1 MNKLEQKIKEYS
13 LLRQKIKAFYYV
25 NYMISWDSETE
36 APIGCFEERSKQ
48 VGVLSEMLSKLML
61 SKKNVKLMR
70 ELYEAKDQ
78 LPELLRV
85 EIIKEYKNINK
96 KLLVPTK
103 EMTKYEMLLASS
115 GNVWTNAK
123 INNDYSLFKDTLK
136 QIIDF
141 NMKYVDYVKTDQ
153 LQGYD
158 VLLDEYE
165 DGATQAFY
173 DKFFSELR
181 KEIVPLVQKIKAKG
195 YNYNTEFIKNK
206 YDITKQKEFASYLM
220 DVMCFDKTRG
230 LIKES
235 EHPFTSGFGTTDVRI
250 TNHYY
255 EDLLTSSI
263 FSVIHE
269 AGHGTYELQ
278 CDSALDDTLIGG
290 GSTMAMHESQSR
302 FYENIIGRS
311 SAFWETH
318 YHTLQKLYP
327 KELRDVTLNDFYH
340 YVNIV
345 DTTLIRTEADELTYP
360 LHIMVRY
367 EIEKM
372 IFNKEITVDELPQKW
387 NELYKEYLG
396 IDVPNDAQGIL
407 QDIHWAGG
415 SFGYFPTYAL
425 GSAYAAQIYYA
436 MKKDLDIDE
445 AIKEGT
451 LQKINNWLKERV
463 HRFGASKTPKEI
475 LVYATGEEFN
485 PKYYVKYLKEKYAKI
500 YDL

>member
-165 DGATQAFY
+165 DGATQAF
-173 DKFFSELR
+173 
-181 KEIVPLVQKIKAKG
+181 I
-195 YNYNTEFIKNK
+195 
-206 YDITKQKEFASYLM
+206 
-220 DVMCFDKTRG
+220 
-230 LIKES
+230 LIK
-235 EHPFTSGFGTTDVRI
+235 
-250 TNHYY
+250 
-255 EDLLTSSI
+255 
-263 FSVIHE
+263 
-269 AGHGTYELQ
+269 
-278 CDSALDDTLIGG
+278 
-290 GSTMAMHESQSR
+290 
-302 FYENIIGRS
+302 
-311 SAFWETH
+311 
-318 YHTLQKLYP
+318 
-327 KELRDVTLNDFYH
+327 
-340 YVNIV
+340 
-345 DTTLIRTEADELTYP
+345 
-360 LHIMVRY
+360 
-367 EIEKM
+367 
-372 IFNKEITVDELPQKW
+372 
-387 NELYKEYLG
+387 
-396 IDVPNDAQGIL
+396 
-407 QDIHWAGG
+407 
-415 SFGYFPTYAL
+415 
-425 GSAYAAQIYYA
+425 
-436 MKKDLDIDE
+436 
-445 AIKEGT
+445 
-451 LQKINNWLKERV
+451 
-463 HRFGASKTPKEI
+463 
-475 LVYATGEEFN
+475 
-485 PKYYVKYLKEKYAKI
+485 
-500 YDL
+500 